1 MLGAQCDSYVTIG
14 RATAA
19 NTGCTDAPGVYVY
32 CAAHAYFSQ
41 MTFLRTWLGGWRLRR
56 RIRSLHA
63 ALGIPPDYGQ
73 SRGLPLQAE
82 AQQLVSIGPDIFER
96 EQRLLAP
103 AAAAWASMVAAA
115 ARDGIVLQHVSAYR
129 SIDYQA
135 SLLRRKLERGQA
147 IDEILRV
154 SAAPGYSEHHSGRA
168 IDVTTPGYPV
178 LEEVFE
184 ESEAFA
190 WLARRAGEF
199 GFRMTY
205 PRGNPH
211 GVAYEPWHWAWQAT
225 P

>member
-1 MLGAQCDSYVTIG
+1 MRTHGADPS
-14 RATAA
+14 
-19 NTGCTDAPGVYVY
+19 GVRIY
-32 CAAHAYFSQ
+32 CVAHAYFSQ
-41 MTFLRTWLGGWRLRR
+41 MTFLRTFFGRWRLRW

-63 ALGIPPDYGQ
+63 TLGIPPDYGKR
-73 SRGLPLQAE
+73 RGLPLQAE
-82 AQQLVSIGPDIFER
+82 AKRLVSIGPDVFQR

-103 AAAAWASMVAAA
+103 AAAAWGSMVAAA
-115 ARDGIVLQHVSAYR
+115 AGDGIVLQVVSAYR

-135 SLLRRKLERGQA
+135 SLLRRKLERGQD
-147 IDEILRV
+147 IEEILGV

-168 IDVTTPGYPV
+168 VDVTTPGYPA

-199 GFRMTY
+199 GFRLTY
-205 PRGNPH
+205 ARGNPH
-211 GVAYEPWHWAWQAT
+211 GVAYEPWHWAWQAA